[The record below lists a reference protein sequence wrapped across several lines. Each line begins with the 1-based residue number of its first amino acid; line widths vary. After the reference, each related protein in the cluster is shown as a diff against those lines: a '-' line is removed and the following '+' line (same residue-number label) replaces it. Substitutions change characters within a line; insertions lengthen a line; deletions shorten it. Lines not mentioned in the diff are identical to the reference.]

1 MNKTAITQLDEA
13 LVKALSTAS
22 GSGGDFL
29 PLPLANEFIEYVWD
43 ENFLRQT
50 FRTTFMTSQT
60 KDYPKILGGTKVYYQ
75 ATEGGEATETS
86 MDTAT
91 LRLTAKKFM
100 AQLKMS
106 EEVIE
111 DAAFDMETIVQGHFG
126 TTLGAA
132 EEEAMLV
139 GDPDHSPTTAIE
151 ANATTTTWFTKDH
164 RLIFYGL
171 LTLAADIA
179 GSISN
184 ETRAANR
191 VDAGGNSFSTAIAR
205 EAMYNLGKY
214 GRVFSNLVLIIN
226 PWSSNQLLDD
236 AKLVTVDKYGPRAT
250 IITGEIGRLYGKM
263 RVINS
268 AYCTDGYG
276 VLTHVQNPLIGDR
289 RYIKLKSEEIIQND
303 QRRYVISER
312 VDFMVDH
319 KPALCQIY
327 DLDMPASTS

>member
-1 MNKTAITQLDEA
+1 MKKGINEA
-13 LVKALSTAS
+13 LRKALSTAA

-29 PLPLANEFIEYVWD
+29 PLPLATEFIKYVWD
-43 ENFLRQT
+43 LNFIRQL
-50 FRTTFMTSQT
+50 FPSTTMTSKT
-60 KDYPKILGGTKVYYQ
+60 KDYPKILGGTKVYYESS
-75 ATEGGEATETS
+75 EGGESTETGL
-86 MDTAT
+86 DTAT
-91 LRLTAKKFM
+91 IRLTAKKLM

-111 DAAFDMETIVQGHFG
+111 DAASDMNGIVQNNFADS
-126 TTLGAA
+126 LAAA

-139 GDPDHSPTTAIE
+139 GNPDHTPVTATE
-151 ANATTTTWFTKDH
+151 SAATVTTWFTKDH

-191 VDAGGNSFSTAIAR
+191 VDAGGNDMSTALIR
-205 EAMYNLGKY
+205 QAMYNMGKY
-214 GRVFSNLVLIIN
+214 GRVMPNLVLIIN
-226 PWSSNQLLDD
+226 PWSANQLMDD
-236 AKLVTVDKYGPRAT
+236 PKLITVDKYGANAI
-250 IITGEIGRLYGKM
+250 IITGEFGKLYGKT

-276 VLTHVQNPLIGDR
+276 VLTHIQNPLIGDR
-289 RYIKLKSEEIIQND
+289 RAIKIKSEDIIKSD
-303 QRRYVISER
+303 QKRYVISER
-312 VDFMVDH
+312 VDFTVQH